1 MSSVDESLA
10 KVEALLAKLNAS
22 REELEQLAAAEDID
36 ADAAVETLAG
46 LSELAKEIESE
57 LARARSLADAVP

>member
-1 MSSVDESLA
+1 MSAVDDSLA
-10 KVEALLAKLNAS
+10 RVEELLARLNAS

-36 ADAAVETLAG
+36 ADVAVETLAG

-57 LARARSLADAVP
+57 LARARSIADAAP